1 MPNPHFEIIIPIVA
15 VATVAFIVIIV
26 IVWRGRFGKKDDVLP
41 QLGLDGV
48 MPSETRR
55 RRSGTLTPHAQADI
69 ERAQKFRER
78 ARTVAMG
85 KPKFKTRI
93 KGRSGSFKHLE
104 LNYNNLEN
112 HQFGDKVITFR
123 RISEDRTSA
132 YSVTDIENNSGA
144 VVDEDLSFSSYDYR
158 RIIGQVKEDE
168 EQKS

>member
-1 MPNPHFEIIIPIVA
+1 MIFLPCAHIYLLRLLSVA
-15 VATVAFIVIIV
+15 Q
-26 IVWRGRFGKKDDVLP
+26 GRFGKKDDVLP